1 MRKLLITNRMRTNW
15 LRTKREIDQVQEP
28 LAVKKPIITSM
39 NLYENLILE

>member
-39 NLYENLILE
+39 KLYENITLE